1 MSRNL
6 VSGSPHGIRRAL
18 ITGATGFVGGA
29 LVRRLVEEGW
39 DVHVI
44 VRPGSRIDGL
54 LELPSVVHVDDGLA
68 PLHSIVA
75 AARPNV
81 CFHMAGY
88 FVGAH
93 SDADIA
99 PLVTDNLLF
108 GTRLAD
114 ALAALGDCRMVN
126 AGTYWQNAGGGSYHP
141 VALYAA
147 TKQAFQDI
155 LQYYVESGRLQV
167 MTLKFFETY
176 GPADRRPKLV
186 NLLLAAAAT
195 QQPIAVSPGH
205 QLIDLVHVDDVVGA
219 CLAAARSFSLASASP
234 PPCYA
239 VTSGAPLRLRDLVD
253 LIQRIIGRNVPV
265 EWAGRGYRWREMM
278 DTWDVAP
285 VVPGWAPQV
294 LLEDGIKGVWRSLPR
309 PDASGRVGH

>member
-1 MSRNL
+1 MP
-6 VSGSPHGIRRAL
+6 GSSPESRRAL
-18 ITGATGFVGGA
+18 ITGATGFVGGWLA
-29 LVRRLVEEGW
+29 RRLVEQGW

-44 VRPGSRIDGL
+44 VRPGSRIDDL
-54 LELPSVVHVDDGLA
+54 VELPSVVHVDDGVA

-75 AARPNV
+75 AAGPNV

-88 FVGAH
+88 YVGSH
-93 SDADIA
+93 SDVDIR
-99 PLVTDNLLF
+99 PLITDNLLF

-114 ALAALGDCRMVN
+114 ALAAMGDCQMVN
-126 AGTYWQNAGGGSYHP
+126 AGSYWQNAGGSSYHP

-155 LQYYVESGRLQV
+155 LQYYVESGRLGV
-167 MTLKFFETY
+167 VTLKFFDTY
-176 GPADRRPKLV
+176 GPADRRPKLL

-195 QQPIAVSPGH
+195 QVPLAVSPG
-205 QLIDLVHVDDVVGA
+205 QQMIDLVHVDDAVGA
-219 CLAAARSFSLASASP
+219 CLAVARPFSPASAP
-234 PPCYA
+234 PPQCYA

-253 LIQRIIGRNVPV
+253 RIERIIGQNVPV
-265 EWAGRGYRWREMM
+265 EWASRGYRWREMM
-278 DTWDVAP
+278 DPWDVAP

-294 LLEDGIKGVWRSLPR
+294 HLEDGIQSLWRSFGR